1 VRGRALRVEWQM
13 FVGGAVIVGATAAL
27 YWIITYED
35 AGSVLLAL
43 MFAALLMMGG
53 WLALQARRLD
63 RPRPEDRDD
72 ADPADGAEVVGYFP
86 SSSIWPFVG
95 ACGVVVLSVGL
106 VFGVWLSLFGGILV
120 GLATVGY
127 AAEANAKE

>member
-1 VRGRALRVEWQM
+1 MKAEWRL
-13 FVGGAVIVGATAAL
+13 FVGGAVIVGATSAL
-27 YWIITYED
+27 YWFITYED

-43 MFAALLMMGG
+43 MFAALLLVGG

-63 RPRPEDRDD
+63 RPRPEDGDGSPAADD
-72 ADPADGAEVVGYFP
+72 QLVGYFP

-106 VFGVWLSLFGGILV
+106 VFGVWLSLFGGILL
-120 GLATVGY
+120 GLATVGF
-127 AAEANAKE
+127 AAEANAKR